1 MKFKNTNCFTNPN
14 RPYNIDPANGATTS
28 PTPMAELIIPIYFNL
43 SFSKIRHVIDK
54 IAVYVMQIPYILK
67 LIPTP

>member
-54 IAVYVMQIPYILK
+54 IAVYVMQIP
-67 LIPTP
+67 TP